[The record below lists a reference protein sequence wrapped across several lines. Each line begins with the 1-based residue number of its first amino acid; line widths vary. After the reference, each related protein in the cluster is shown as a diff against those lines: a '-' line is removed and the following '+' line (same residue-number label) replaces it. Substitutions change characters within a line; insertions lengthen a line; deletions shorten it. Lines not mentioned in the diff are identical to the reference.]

1 MTFTRE
7 EVIMRC
13 RRPPPRSDR
22 GVRSE
27 ARPLFA
33 ALGLCASLSASGA
46 TAAQS
51 VSDLHDVNIGMSV
64 QDLPASGYHNLSCL
78 GTTNQPVESWRDWM
92 SCPADAEGL
101 RGLHVEYDQP
111 GHDETLVA
119 GHPVDLALFFD
130 ASARLVRIEIKTK
143 DQTSLYMRKKAYRLG
158 LQAKEHYG
166 DEGWTCEKAQPGANE
181 EAIGPT
187 YINDTCSKT
196 LDDRAIEVTN
206 RFFHKSGGS
215 PKDFV
220 SESLVVVNFRPSSSK

>member
-1 MTFTRE
+1 
-7 EVIMRC
+7 MRC
-13 RRPPPRSDR
+13 RRPRQRSDSTSQLR
-22 GVRSE
+22 ATLS
-27 ARPLFA
+27 A
-33 ALGLCASLSASGA
+33 ALGLCGLLNVSASV
-46 TAAQS
+46 AAES
-51 VSDLHDVNIGMSV
+51 PSDLHDVNIGMSV
-64 QDLPASGYHNLSCL
+64 QDLPASGYHNLSCI
-78 GTTNQPVESWRDWM
+78 GTTNQPVASWQEWM
-92 SCPADAEGL
+92 SCPANAEGL

-119 GHPVDLALFFD
+119 GHPVDLSLFFD
-130 ASARLVRIEIKTK
+130 GSARLVRIEIKTK

-166 DEGWTCEKAQPGANE
+166 DEGWTCKQAQPGANE

-196 LDDRAIEVTN
+196 EDNRAIEVTN

-220 SESLVVVNFRPSSSK
+220 SESLVVVSLRSLEAK